1 MAEEQWSTIYKNNT
15 MAKQR
20 GSSRLVKKEEK
31 KVSKQALKLIFFGTV
46 ILLLF
51 IFVVMPNLIKL
62 FFSILDKES
71 PLDQSD
77 TVPPQT
83 PILSAV
89 PPEATFSA
97 TLNLTGYAEAESKV
111 ILVLNNN
118 IDSEVVVDN
127 DGQFNYE
134 LALVEGDNEL
144 ALYGIDGAGNES
156 LKTRS
161 YRIVRDDEA
170 PVLEVTEPT
179 EGQKIELKK
188 NRTLTVKGKT
198 ETGIKLTLN
207 GRLLSINDDGDFTG
221 SYYLNEGKNE
231 LKFLAVDQAGNQ
243 TEQII
248 SVEFKL

>member
-1 MAEEQWSTIYKNNT
+1 MVDEQSSTIYKNNT

-31 KVSKQALKLIFFGTV
+31 QLSKQALKLIFFGIV

-51 IFVVMPNLIKL
+51 IFVIMPNLIRF

-71 PLDQSD
+71 PVDQSD

-83 PILSAV
+83 PVLSAV
-89 PPEATFSA
+89 PPEATYSA
-97 TLNLTGYAEAESKV
+97 TLNLAGYAEAESKV
-111 ILVLNNN
+111 IFVLNNN

-127 DGQFNYE
+127 QGQFTYE
-134 LALVEGDNEL
+134 LSLVEGDNDL
-144 ALYGIDGAGNES
+144 ALYGIDNAGNES
-156 LKTRS
+156 VKTRS
-161 YRIVRDDEA
+161 YRIVRDEEA
-170 PVLEVTEPT
+170 PTLELAEPSD
-179 EGQKIELKK
+179 GQKIELKK
-188 NRTLTVKGKT
+188 NRTINVKGQT
-198 ETGIKLTLN
+198 EVGAKVTLN
-207 GRLLSINDDGDFTG
+207 GRLLSVAEDGEFTG